1 MTPQEALTELK
12 ASIEGCGFQCHMET
26 YKMAISALERLI
38 PKKVVVE
45 GITKD
50 VTCCPNCT
58 EVVDGAFCPTCEQAL
73 DFSEN
78 ETT

>member
-1 MTPQEALTELK
+1 MAPQEAIEILK
-12 ASIEGCGFQCHMET
+12 NGSFSAQQTLRARKI
-26 YKMAISALERLI
+26 AISAIERLI

-58 EVVDGAFCPTCEQAL
+58 EVVDGAFCPECGQAL
-73 DFSEN
+73 DYL
-78 ETT
+78 